1 MWAFWT
7 DLVSLL
13 KVTDMQDI
21 HINTKKQR
29 FIAIIKYGGIQ
40 TIVSWGHDSNYFEDV
55 SVDFWSRES

>member
-40 TIVSWGHDSNYFEDV
+40 TIVS
-55 SVDFWSRES
+55 